1 MRLLLVG
8 FIIKNGKYLDMKFNE
23 FYLTEENVYRIF
35 CDMDSVLTDFVGQ
48 YSKYA
53 NMTPEE
59 SYLLYKTDV
68 SKFWEPVNNSGV
80 EFWSEM
86 PWIEDG
92 RELWEYVSKYS
103 PTILTAPSRGDDC
116 PKGKKIWVKREL
128 GDIPIIID
136 RDKYKYSRENYI
148 LVDDTEEKIDKWIEA
163 GGIGILHTSAK
174 DTISKLKDIFGEKN
188 EKDIN

>member
-1 MRLLLVG
+1 MNFG
-8 FIIKNGKYLDMKFNE
+8 EYYMQEDKDKFKL
-23 FYLTEENVYRIF
+23 FV
-35 CDMDSVLTDFVGQ
+35 DMDGVLTWFKGQ

-59 SYLLYKTDV
+59 ADILHRTDI
-68 SKFWEPVNNSGV
+68 SKFWEPVNNGGV

-103 PTILTAPSRGDDC
+103 PTILTAPSKGDDC

-128 GDIPIIID
+128 GNIPIIID

-148 LVDDTEEKIDKWIEA
+148 LIDDTEEKIDKWIEA
-163 GGIGILHTSAK
+163 GGIGILHKSAK
-174 DTISKLKDIFGEKN
+174 DTISKLKDILGELN